1 MVGLC
6 AVLSL
11 SLVLVSWSRGS
22 VRAALSRRRG
32 WLAYG
37 VYFYVGR
44 WPGTRV
50 CAPQTAPKTYV
61 RCAKYPR
68 ATVTA
73 RAPAARCDVNRWR
86 ATANRREDVA
96 SMASPWPTRG
106 SLRAV
111 ELTRGRGDG
120 AVDVGATIVGEPWL
134 RRIHVI

>member
-1 MVGLC
+1 MWG
-6 AVLSL
+6 
-11 SLVLVSWSRGS
+11 GGQ
-22 VRAALSRRRG
+22 AL
-32 WLAYG
+32 
-37 VYFYVGR
+37 
-44 WPGTRV
+44 V

-73 RAPAARCDVNRWR
+73 RAPAARYDANRWR
-86 ATANRREDVA
+86 ATADRREDVA
-96 SMASPWPTRG
+96 SMASPWPMRG